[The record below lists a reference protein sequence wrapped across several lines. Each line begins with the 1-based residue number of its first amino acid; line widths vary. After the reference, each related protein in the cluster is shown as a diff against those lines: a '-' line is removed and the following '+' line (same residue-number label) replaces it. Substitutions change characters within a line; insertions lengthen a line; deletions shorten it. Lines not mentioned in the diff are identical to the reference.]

1 MKSFALWNALRARFG
16 GRAPQSHHLVIQHL
30 MLAERDQQA
39 VRAALEQLGP
49 ALGLRLELQGHSGEI
64 VLLDADLSA
73 RVTPQLM
80 QSLVE
85 DRPVLELSALATPID
100 PTSPEAVERRRAEL
114 HRQLLRIELVRS
126 RSGRPDAEHWRTGPA
141 APAATAATSG
151 FDAEFD
157 TVLDAQQLASAD
169 FERGQLALLQQV
181 LRGMRLPAMPALA
194 ASYGADAHLRFDFK
208 ARLVSFDPL
217 ALQQLR
223 VRRELPQAA
232 ADVEPGHGAIVREL
246 DEVLWDLGL
255 ASGAHPLADAPADWW
270 HTPVRCR
277 PQARIERY
285 SRVPRHLQM
294 ARRLA
299 AGPVSPSQLRRDAG
313 VSVAEL
319 RRFLQACLLLRLVHW
334 AAAEHMQEA
343 A

>member
-1 MKSFALWNALRARFG
+1 MKSIALWNALRARFG
-16 GRAPQSHHLVIQHL
+16 GRSPQAHHLVVQHL

-39 VRAALEQLGP
+39 VRAALDQLGA
-49 ALGLRLELQGHSGEI
+49 ALGLRLELQGHAGEI
-64 VLLDADLSA
+64 VLLDADLEA

-85 DRPVLELSALATPID
+85 DRPVLELSALAAPLD
-100 PTSPEAVERRRAEL
+100 PTSPAAVECRRAEL
-114 HRQLLRIELVRS
+114 HRQLLRIELVRC
-126 RSGRPDAEHWRTGPA
+126 RSSHPEAAHWRTAPDTPQ
-141 APAATAATSG
+141 APASG

-157 TVLDAQQLASAD
+157 TVLDAQQLASTD
-169 FERGQLALLQQV
+169 FERGPLALLQQV
-181 LRGMRLPAMPALA
+181 LRGMRLPATPALA
-194 ASYGADAHLRFDFK
+194 ASYGTDAHLRFDFK

-217 ALQQLR
+217 ALQHLR

-232 ADVEPGHGAIVREL
+232 AGTEPGHAAIVREM

-285 SRVPRHLQM
+285 SRVPRHLAM

-299 AGPVSPSQLRRDAG
+299 AGPVSPSQLRREAG
-313 VSVAEL
+313 VGVAEL

-334 AAAEHMQEA
+334 SAAEQMQEA